1 MTPLNTPPREHIK
14 FQTGKYAGCTAKVV
28 SHTAVMANV
37 IIFKE
42 GQKEIRTRVPVQSYK
57 RQTKDLN
64 PLQALHHL
72 IIDEMDEQIVELIN
86 NLCANLQSLG
96 YDEEVIHGLIRDRI
110 KVNTAS
116 LPAVDS

>member
-1 MTPLNTPPREHIK
+1 
-14 FQTGKYAGCTAKVV
+14 
-28 SHTAVMANV
+28 
-37 IIFKE
+37 
-42 GQKEIRTRVPVQSYK
+42 
-57 RQTKDLN
+57 
-64 PLQALHHL
+64 
-72 IIDEMDEQIVELIN
+72 MDEQIVELIN